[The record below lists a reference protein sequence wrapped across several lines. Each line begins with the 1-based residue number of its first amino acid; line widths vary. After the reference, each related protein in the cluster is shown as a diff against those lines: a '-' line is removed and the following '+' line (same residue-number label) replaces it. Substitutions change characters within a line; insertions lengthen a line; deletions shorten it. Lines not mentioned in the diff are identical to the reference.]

1 MNLQKITFFTLF
13 IIIGLFFILN
23 VSFFGKRE
31 NISNFSIPEIKTGI
45 SLLNNENKLV
55 ETKDNNF
62 NEKNIYID
70 YLNDL
75 DKVYFSSK
83 NYKKTILDNNINFEL
98 GNGSYIFDLYDLS
111 NNFSINNNYFKIT
124 PKSPGSVLIEVSNS
138 EIKIYSF
145 SQVLNI
151 GLLGNNK
158 NQTTSLTIYPHTYF
172 SINPSRNNYLQDADI
187 LRISSISKIIYIK
200 DDLLTTSL
208 DINKEFLNK
217 INILNDKVKLVNYF
231 INDNY
236 ISKKTDLFNLD
247 NIVIYKNKDLFGIK
261 YIEKYFSI
269 FLNKGKKV
277 AFYKKNILNNISL
290 FFEKNKEINQLELSD
305 EIIKDFKEL
314 KKIDLNEFNN
324 FKKIFSYYYLSILK
338 INDINF
344 IDKVIIFAKI
354 NASINDFQNKEI
366 EKSYFYL
373 NKIYFLV
380 DSKKEEKSFLQKNII
395 TFLNSFLA
403 ENNIK
408 LKEDNIDIKNSKD
421 NNSKIEYLLFFLK
434 NILTYDVDFSNRES
448 IGKLLDTYKI
458 YLITSNKIKENLNS
472 QTQTETLLIE
482 FSDIYTN
489 FLKEIRDNLFKQ
501 NLNDDG
507 LLVLSDIFI
516 NRDDLDKVKYIYD
529 FINNFYTKNKGFL
542 SSKNLGYNSIYFR
555 NNNNFREYYLAL
567 SNYGDYSI
575 QYNKLKSDLLN
586 TNTILETNKEIIL
599 SRENLINYL
608 KQFNGIDLSKITY
621 TISPQKYYIVGNLI
635 INNDKFGFELYPQE
649 LNLIKNIY
657 KNNEKLSFS
666 YELDS
671 IKNDLKILYE
681 DAEDKDKPK
690 YDFRNFFLNTFYY
703 KKEDNQNK
711 YQVEQEDIGES
722 KIVSI
727 FKSNK
732 LFGING
738 DFNIL
743 KGYLDIKY
751 NDVKVEFLNNNYNIK
766 IINSI
771 LNTNVLIGEDSK
783 NILAKVR
790 ADYVF
795 NDKDHYF
802 KNIYITFYDR
812 DLFNAGKEEKLFG
825 GKEFRIFRNINILDF
840 KTELNK
846 EIISIYKNN

>member
-1 MNLQKITFFTLF
+1 MSLQKITFFTLF
-13 IIIGLFFILN
+13 IIIWLFFILN
-23 VSFFGKRE
+23 VSFFWKKE
-31 NISNFSIPEIKTGI
+31 SISSFSIPEIKTWI
-45 SLLNNENKLV
+45 NLLNNENKLV

-70 YLNDL
+70 YLSDL

-83 NYKKTILDNNINFEL
+83 NYKKTILNNNINFEL
-98 GNGSYIFDLYDLS
+98 WNWSYIFDLYDLS
-111 NNFSINNNYFKIT
+111 NNFTINNNYFKIT
-124 PKSPGSVLIEVSNS
+124 PKSPGSVLIEVSDS

-151 GLLGNNK
+151 GLLWNNK
-158 NQTTSLTIYPHTYF
+158 KQTTSLTIYPHTYF

-200 DDLLTTSL
+200 DNLLTTSL

-217 INILNDKVKLVNYF
+217 INIDNDKIKLLNYF

-236 ISKKTDLFNLD
+236 ISKKTDLFDLD
-247 NIVIYKNKDLFGIK
+247 NIVIYKNKDLFWLK
-261 YIEKYFSI
+261 YIEKYFTI
-269 FLNKGKKV
+269 FLNREKKV

-290 FFEKNKEINQLELSD
+290 FFSKKEEVNQLELKE
-305 EIIKDFKEL
+305 EIIRDFKEL
-314 KKIDLNEFNN
+314 KEIDLNEFNN

-373 NKIYFLV
+373 NKIYYLV
-380 DSKKEEKSFLQKNII
+380 DAKKEEKSFLQKNII

-421 NNSKIEYLLFFLK
+421 NNSKIEYLLFSLK
-434 NILTYDVDFSNRES
+434 NILTYDVDFSNKES
-448 IGKLLDTYKI
+448 IWKLLDTYKI

-472 QTQTETLLIE
+472 NTKTETLLIE

-489 FLKEIRDNLFKQ
+489 FLKEIRKNLF
-501 NLNDDG
+501 NSSLNDEG

-516 NRDDLDKVKYIYD
+516 NRDDLDKVIYIYD
-529 FINNFYTKNKGFL
+529 FINNFYTKNKWVL
-542 SSKNLGYNSIYFR
+542 SSKNLWYNSIYFR

-567 SNYGDYSI
+567 SNYWDYSI

-599 SRENLINYL
+599 SRENLISYL
-608 KQFNGIDLSKITY
+608 SQFNWIDLSKITY
-621 TISPQKYYIVGNLI
+621 NISPKKYYIISNLI
-635 INNDKFGFELYPQE
+635 INNDKFWFELYPNE
-649 LNLIKNIY
+649 LNLIKNIF

-681 DAEDKDKPK
+681 DAEDEDKPK
-690 YDFRNFFLNTFYY
+690 YDFRNFFLNIFYY
-703 KKEDNQNK
+703 KKEDNQNEYK
-711 YQVEQEDIGES
+711 VEQESIWES
-722 KIVSI
+722 KVVSI
-727 FKSNK
+727 FKSSK
-732 LFGING
+732 LFWTTW

-743 KGYLDIKY
+743 KWYLDIKY

-766 IINSI
+766 IISSI
-771 LNTNVLIGEDSK
+771 LNTNTLIWEDNK
-783 NILAKVR
+783 DILAKIK

-802 KNIYITFYDR
+802 KNIYITFYDK
-812 DLFNAGKEEKLFG
+812 DLFNAWKEEKLFWW
-825 GKEFRIFRNINILDF
+825 KEFRISRNINILDF

-846 EIISIYKNN
+846 EIILIYQNN